1 LLTRKLRW
9 LTLGG
14 QYDWTAKRY
23 PTSPPPPFPP
33 DIAALLTAVF
43 ADAEPQAAIVNLY
56 SPGDTLSL
64 HRDVAEGSRKGL
76 SSVSLGC
83 EGVFVVGPGGA
94 GAGADALREGKEGDG
109 EGCLGVEGEERGGR
123 DREDAG
129 KTVLALR
136 LPSGSA
142 VYMSGEARFAWHGV
156 PQIVAGTCPA
166 YLEDWPAAGGGEEEG
181 EFEAW
186 RGWMSGK
193 RVNLNVRQMWD

>member
-1 LLTRKLRW
+1 M
-9 LTLGG
+9 
-14 QYDWTAKRY
+14 
-23 PTSPPPPFPP
+23 
-33 DIAALLTAVF
+33 
-43 ADAEPQAAIVNLY
+43 NLY

-64 HRDVAEGSRKGL
+64 HRDVAEGCRKGL

-94 GAGADALREGKEGDG
+94 GAGAGAGADALREGKEGDG
-109 EGCLGVEGEERGGR
+109 DGEGEGCPRVEGEERGGR

-166 YLEDWPAAGGGEEEG
+166 YLADWPAAGGGEEGG
-181 EFEAW
+181 ECEAW
-186 RGWMSGK
+186 RGWMGGK